1 MRKFGA
7 FALMMVMAVAV
18 FTLSGCGGGSL
29 DPDKSYDEET
39 PSIPNNS
46 PDTYDTEKVL
56 EGSWQAVDSEYTFQA
71 DDFSFRLNAASLTFS
86 STDIKGTVAQSKV
99 SSHQEWY
106 SSYTSSDVRT
116 DLGVNSLGL
125 DFASKTGTMIHQGKD
140 RWRCNIGGD
149 NKVLMN
155 IVVSSDT
162 LISVN
167 YQGVSG
173 VLFQNTKAE
182 YNFTLNFRKEEYSR

>member
-18 FTLSGCGGGSL
+18 FALSGCGGGSL

-56 EGSWQAVDSEYTFQA
+56 EGSWQAVDSEYTFNA
-71 DDFSFRLNAASLTFS
+71 DYFNFRLNSARLTFA

-99 SSHQEWY
+99 SSRQEWH
-106 SSYTSSDVRT
+106 STYTSGDVRT
-116 DLGVNSLGL
+116 DLGINSLGL
-125 DFASKTGTMIHQGKD
+125 DFDTKTGTMIHQAKD
-140 RWRCNIGGD
+140 RWRCNVDGD
-149 NKVLMN
+149 NKILMN
-155 IVVSSDT
+155 IVVSSDSF
-162 LISVN
+162 IQVN

-182 YNFTLNFRKEEYSR
+182 YNFTLNFRKEEYTR

>member
-1 MRKFGA
+1 
-7 FALMMVMAVAV
+7 MMVMAVAV
-18 FTLSGCGGGSL
+18 FALSGCGGGSI
-29 DPDKSYDEET
+29 DESTSDGET
-39 PSIPNNS
+39 PIPNNS

-56 EGSWQAVDSEYTFQA
+56 EGSWQVVDSEYTFDA
-71 DDFSFRLNAASLTFS
+71 DDFNFRLNSARLAFA

-99 SSHQEWY
+99 SSRQEWH
-106 SSYTSSDVRT
+106 STYTSGDT
-116 DLGVNSLGL
+116 KFDLGINSLGL
-125 DFASKTGTMIHQGKD
+125 DFDSKTGTMIHQGKD
-140 RWRCNIGGD
+140 RWRCNIDGD

-162 LISVN
+162 LIQVN

-173 VLFQNTKAE
+173 TLFQNTKAE